1 MMKKVKY
8 FLSTM
13 LAVMIC
19 FGLIAVCAA
28 NESKSVSD
36 KGMLLIVVDK
46 SKESY
51 GDQLRNEVYTQLKSQ
66 LKCSLLEE
74 SGLQNSMSRHEYD
87 EISKAEQPQLLELA
101 NEKGTN
107 QVLIVE
113 ILPIKSEFNDSIIYK
128 AIKSEATLKVRLY
141 DRAAKQYV
149 ENEEIVGIGTN
160 KTYIPYTGV
169 GKKVTVLEAVH
180 QATDFIVQKVNQN
193 ESSGK

>member
-1 MMKKVKY
+1 MKKVKY

>member
-1 MMKKVKY
+1 MRKIQY
-8 FLSTM
+8 FFSTM
-13 LAVMIC
+13 FVLMIC

-28 NESKSVSD
+28 NESKNVSD
-36 KGMLLIVVDK
+36 KGMLLVVVDK

-51 GDQLRNEVYTQLKSQ
+51 GDQLKNEVYTQLKSQ

-74 SGLQNSMSRHEYD
+74 SELQNSTSSHEYD
-87 EISKAEQPQLLELA
+87 EISKAEQSQLLELA
-101 NEKGTN
+101 NKKGTN
-107 QVLIVE
+107 QVLVVE
-113 ILPIKSEFNDSIIYK
+113 ILPTKSEFNDSIIYK

-141 DRAAKQYV
+141 DATTKQYV

-180 QATDFIVQKVNQN
+180 QATELVAQKVNQN
-193 ESSGK
+193 KLSDK